1 MWLAGPKGTAS
12 AEVVTVRFGQSL
24 PLAHGPVT
32 DGAAWSGRLIT
43 PAIGTSLLSGLSAPV
58 A

>member
-12 AEVVTVRFGQSL
+12 AEVAPVRFGQPL

-32 DGAAWSGRLIT
+32 DGAAWSGWLIT
-43 PAIGTSLLSGLSAPV
+43 PAIETNWLSGLIAP
-58 A
+58 AP